1 MIMLLLRYCPLSE
14 FLQKLG
20 EGFPANFKR
29 SRKPRIA
36 RRTVQTC
43 DDDDLDVHG
52 SNADENTLIIIRWQ
66 QGTRLYLLHEDGII
80 ARMK

>member
-1 MIMLLLRYCPLSE
+1 MLEDVMVLL
-14 FLQKLG
+14 G
-20 EGFPANFKR
+20 
-29 SRKPRIA
+29 
-36 RRTVQTC
+36 TVQTC